1 VIVFANA
8 EPKEE
13 QMSMDRWD
21 IREIS
26 PIWMRDQ
33 RRPLHGDAIARL
45 APEVRPA
52 VLYKIVLLR
61 DDKIPLN

>member
-1 VIVFANA
+1 VNYGAIEQIKNGLLFSGKYEGGQCVFNQPHVIVFANA

-26 PIWMRDQ
+26 PI
-33 RRPLHGDAIARL
+33 
-45 APEVRPA
+45 
-52 VLYKIVLLR
+52 
-61 DDKIPLN
+61 